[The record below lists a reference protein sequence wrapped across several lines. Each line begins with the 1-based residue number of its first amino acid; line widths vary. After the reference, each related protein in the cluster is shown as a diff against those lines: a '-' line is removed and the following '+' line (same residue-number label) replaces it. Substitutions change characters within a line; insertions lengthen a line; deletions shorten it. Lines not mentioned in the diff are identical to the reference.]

1 MEIAAQTQLTE
12 QNVAPIVICKR
23 MKAPPQTADA
33 FCIAIDDATQNRYL
47 CKDQTKEHWL
57 PIVEWLAQHLAAR
70 CGLLVPDCYVVQL
83 ATQPDKLMFGSKWEG
98 GAEAFFHGILEKI
111 TNPSELSAI
120 FAFDL
125 LIHNV
130 DRHLNNYLYLQL
142 AGDTVVK
149 AMDHS
154 RCLWF
159 SGWPLPS
166 PPPEN
171 NSNTMRNAQ
180 HWKTVVQWDKTRA
193 DEVVLAWSTITKEDI
208 TAIFEKAPSVWTTQQ
223 QREDF
228 QNWWGSSDWQNRT
241 DEVVGAFQ

>member
-1 MEIAAQTQLTE
+1 MNIAAQAQPAAQISTLT
-12 QNVAPIVICKR
+12 VICKR
-23 MKAPPQTADA
+23 MKPPPQTADA

-47 CKDQTKEHWL
+47 CKDQSKIEWL
-57 PIVEWLAQHLAAR
+57 PIVEWLAQHLAKR

-83 ATQPDKLMFGSKWEG
+83 ATQPNKLMFGSKWEG

-111 TNPSELSAI
+111 TNPSEMSAI

-154 RCLWF
+154 WCLWF
-159 SGWPLPS
+159 SGWPMPS
-166 PPPEN
+166 PPPAPN
-171 NSNTMRNAQ
+171 TNTMTGSL
-180 HWKTVVQWDKTRA
+180 HWKTLVQWEKARAEKVVSEWSSITRE
-193 DEVVLAWSTITKEDI
+193 EV
-208 TAIFEKAPSVWTTQQ
+208 TAIFDGAPAIWTNQH
-223 QREDF
+223 QRNNF
-228 QNWWGSSDWQNRT
+228 LQWWGSTEWQDRT
-241 DEVVGAFQ
+241 NEVVGAFQ